1 MGQFFEFIG
10 NHYILVV
17 VFVALLFAFFIN
29 EGNQGGP
36 KISTTSLVTL
46 VNRDSALVIDVRE
59 TKDFNL
65 GHIAGALNIPYASVD
80 ARLGELV
87 SYKDRP
93 LVLVCKMGQHS
104 GTVGK
109 KLKSSGFQDIRRLSG
124 GMSEWSASNL
134 PIVKS

>member
-10 NHYILVV
+10 NHYILVA
-17 VFVALLFAFFIN
+17 VFVVLLFAFFIN

-80 ARLGELV
+80 ARVGELV

-93 LVLVCKMGQHS
+93 IVLVCKMGQHS

-109 KLKSSGFQDIRRLSG
+109 KLKSNGFQDIRRLSG

>member
-1 MGQFFEFIG
+1 MGQLFEFIG

-29 EGNQGGP
+29 EGNLCGP

-65 GHIAGALNIPYASVD
+65 GHIAGALNMPYASV
-80 ARLGELV
+80 AV
-87 SYKDRP
+87 SYTH
-93 LVLVCKMGQHS
+93 L
-104 GTVGK
+104 T
-109 KLKSSGFQDIRRLSG
+109 
-124 GMSEWSASNL
+124 L
-134 PIVKS
+134 PTKA